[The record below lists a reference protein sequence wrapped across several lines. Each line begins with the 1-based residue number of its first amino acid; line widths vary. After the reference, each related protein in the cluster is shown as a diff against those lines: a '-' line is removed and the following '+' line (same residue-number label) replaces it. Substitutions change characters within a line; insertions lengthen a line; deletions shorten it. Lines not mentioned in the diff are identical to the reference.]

1 MPNEH
6 GHPARDDRAR
16 GHAAEA
22 AAPVLVEV
30 TRGAMVESRHRG
42 RAVVADRQGRVAAH
56 WGAVDDPV
64 FPRSAIK
71 PLQAIPLIESGA
83 TDALGLSDEEIALA
97 CASHNG
103 EPAHTD
109 RVAAWLARLGLGE
122 ADLACGPQPP
132 RKQRDRARLA
142 RDGAEPGRLHNN
154 CSGKH
159 AGLLSTAHHKGEP
172 TAGYQHLTH
181 PVQQRV
187 LGVLE
192 QMSGQDLGP
201 APRGVDGCSIPT
213 IAVSLGGLAVAMAR
227 FADPADLPDRRID
240 SVLRIRRAW
249 GGQPYLIAGRG
260 RYDTDLIAATA
271 GRVLVKTGAEGA
283 YCAALPELGLGLALK
298 IEDGGSRASAV
309 ALTAIL
315 QALGALAAAELEHL
329 SSWARPPVINR
340 AGETV
345 GEIRPA
351 PGLAP

>member
-1 MPNEH
+1 MPHDH

-16 GHAAEA
+16 GHAGDA
-22 AAPVLVEV
+22 APPVLVEV
-30 TRGAMVESRHRG
+30 ARGAMVESVHRG
-42 RAVVADRQGRVAAH
+42 RAVVADRQGHVAAH
-56 WGAVDDPV
+56 WGVVDAPV

-71 PLQAIPLIESGA
+71 PIQAIPLIESGA
-83 TDALGLSDEEIALA
+83 ADALGLSDEEIALA

-109 RVAAWLARLGLGE
+109 RVAAWLARMGLSE
-122 ADLACGPQPP
+122 TELACGPQAP
-132 RKQRDRARLA
+132 RKHRDRAALEAAGRQ
-142 RDGAEPGRLHNN
+142 PGRIHNN

-159 AGLLSTAHHKGEP
+159 AGMLATARHKGEP
-172 TAGYQHLTH
+172 TAGYHRLTH

-213 IAVSLGGLAVAMAR
+213 IATSLGGLAVAMAR
-227 FADPADLPDRRID
+227 FADPADLPDRRIEA
-240 SVLRIRRAW
+240 VLRIRRAW
-249 GGQPYLIAGRG
+249 AGQPYMIAGRG
-260 RYDTDLIAATA
+260 RFDTALIETTG

-283 YCAALPELGLGLALK
+283 YCASLPALGLGLALK
-298 IEDGGSRASAV
+298 IEDGAGRASAV
-309 ALTAIL
+309 ALTAVL
-315 QALGALAAAELEHL
+315 QRLGALEAGEVAALAAR
-329 SSWARPPVINR
+329 ARPPVANW
-340 AGETV
+340 AGEEV